1 MKKSYIA
8 PVCEIVKLNT
18 ADIIA
23 TSGGVGTGSAPGDDF
38 NPSDPTY
45 GRGWF
50 DDDEW

>member
-23 TSGGVGTGSAPGDDF
+23 TSLTTPGREF
-38 NPSDPTY
+38 NGEDVNY
-45 GRGWF
+45 GRDSWF
-50 DDDEW
+50 DDEW